1 MTSPQLDIDS
11 RSGGIILDLPFGL
24 RMDILKHAEVE
35 GVSFN
40 EVIHKAVEKFLRDT
54 YRDRAH
60 KSAQRLNSNA

>member
-1 MTSPQLDIDS
+1 MTSPQLEIDA

-24 RMDILKHAEVE
+24 RMDILKQAEAE

-40 EVIHKAVEKFLRDT
+40 ELIQKAAEKFLKEP

-60 KSAQRLNSNA
+60 KSAQR